1 MRYKLYIPGP
11 CGVDEEVLTAM
22 AQPTPRHYGPEWLEL
37 YTEVIRM
44 LQQVFATRNDLFMV
58 PAAGSALLD
67 MAFGS
72 MLAEGETVVVGM
84 NGFFGE
90 RMGTIA
96 ECHGLR
102 VVPFQSPLGQPLD
115 PEELRRLLQEHPE
128 ARAVA
133 VVHHE
138 TATTVM
144 NPVREL
150 AEATHEAGLP
160 IIVDAV
166 SSLGGVPLP
175 VDEWG
180 IDVCVTVANKCLEC
194 PPGLAF
200 ISVGP
205 RAWEW
210 VERNE
215 KTHHGWYLSLRT
227 WRWYAENWGAWHPTP
242 VTMPTNNVLGLRVS
256 LQRILTEG
264 LEAHYARYRR
274 AAQAIRR
281 GLEAVGF
288 EMFVPDGPAASPIAT
303 AVRARPEFTVSE
315 LMAYL
320 AREHGILISGG
331 LEPLAGKIFRV
342 GHMGKAS
349 TRPFLME
356 FLFAVEEFLRGKG
369 ISVAPGASMVGLAEG
384 A

>member
-11 CGVDEEVLTAM
+11 CEVDEEVLAAM
-22 AQPTPRHYGPEWLEL
+22 AQPTPRHYGPDWLEI
-37 YTEVIRM
+37 YHEVIGM
-44 LQQVFATRNDLFMV
+44 LKQVFGTQNDLFMV

-72 MLAEGETVVVGM
+72 LLADGETVVVGM

-90 RMGTIA
+90 RLGAIA
-96 ECHGLR
+96 ESHGLR
-102 VVPFQSPLGQPLD
+102 VVPFQAPLGQPLD
-115 PEELRRLLQEHPE
+115 PEALRRILREHPE

-150 AEATHEAGLP
+150 ARVTGDAGLP
-160 IIVDAV
+160 FILDAV

-200 ISVGP
+200 ISVSP

-210 VERNE
+210 VNRNE
-215 KTHHGWYLSLRT
+215 NTRHGWYLNLRT

-256 LQRILTEG
+256 LRRIVTEG
-264 LEAHYARYRR
+264 LEAHFERYRR
-274 AAQAIRR
+274 ASQAVRR
-281 GLEAVGF
+281 GLAAVGF
-288 EMFVPDGPAASPIAT
+288 EMFIPDGPSASPIAT
-303 AVRARPEFTVSE
+303 AVKARPEFSVNE

-342 GHMGKAS
+342 GHMGKAA

-356 FLFAVEEFLRGKG
+356 FLFAVEEFLRAKG
-369 ISVAPGASMVGLAEG
+369 IAVPAGASMVGLT
-384 A
+384 